1 MSNKLHIKPQP
12 LTEDE
17 RRQQAMRLAMQKYES
32 FYTGLVFN
40 MVQNPAFDPRNE
52 EDARR
57 LLDNAKMMTDQMM
70 GALYTPKED
79 KEAE

>member
-12 LTEDE
+12 PTEDE
-17 RRQQAMRLAMQKYES
+17 RRQQAMRLAAQKYES

-70 GALYTPKED
+70 AALYAPKA
-79 KEAE
+79 KEEE

>member
-12 LTEDE
+12 PTEDE
-17 RRQQAMRLAMQKYES
+17 RRQQAMRLAAQKYES

-57 LLDNAKMMTDQMM
+57 LLDNAKRMADQMM
-70 GALYTPKED
+70 DTLFTPKD
-79 KEAE
+79 KEQ

>member
-12 LTEDE
+12 PTEDE
-17 RRQQAMRLAMQKYES
+17 RRQQAMRLAAQKYES

-40 MVQNPAFDPRNE
+40 MVKNPAFDPRNE

-57 LLDNAKMMTDQMM
+57 LLDNAKMMTDAMM
-70 GALYTPKED
+70 NALYLPKA
-79 KEAE
+79 KEEE

>member
-17 RRQQAMRLAMQKYES
+17 RRQQAMRLAAQKYES

-40 MVQNPAFDPRNE
+40 MVQNPAFDGRRWTASGSSRTPRGWPT
-52 EDARR
+52 R
-57 LLDNAKMMTDQMM
+57 
-70 GALYTPKED
+70 
-79 KEAE
+79 

>member
-1 MSNKLHIKPQP
+1 
-12 LTEDE
+12 
-17 RRQQAMRLAMQKYES
+17 
-32 FYTGLVFN
+32 

-70 GALYTPKED
+70 AALYAPKA
-79 KEAE
+79 KEEE

>member
-12 LTEDE
+12 PTEDE
-17 RRQQAMRLAMQKYES
+17 RRRQAMRLAAQKYES

-40 MVQNPAFDPRNE
+40 MVQNPAFNPRNE

-70 GALYTPKED
+70 AALYLPKA
-79 KEAE
+79 KEEE